1 MSSRITIA
9 GLTLLSVIM
18 LGLAVSLPTASIIT
32 ADEHV
37 EIAIPKSQPN
47 RYTQAFV
54 HAALDRYDAD
64 GRQATID
71 YYNTMESVDGE
82 WYVFIADE
90 DGVIVSHA
98 TVPENIGMALDGP
111 LGTDINGYDFGADML
126 SATDSGK
133 WVSYTYLNPTHDDAQ
148 ERKHSWVIKRDGL
161 LFGSG
166 WYEKLEPVATTNE
179 LDIFGDLLLGD
190 GMDDFGDEQDG
201 AGLAT
206 LLLLSTLFGTGLDA
220 GASPGDGDGD
230 DWRRGLAIVAFIL
243 SLLALE
249 DSDSYSATDDV
260 SAENDPDLYT
270 KAFVDDAVQMY
281 KRQGRQAT
289 IDYYNTMESVD
300 GEWYVYILDENNVVV
315 SHPTLPENVGQSIL
329 GPSGTDING
338 YEFGRVIAAA
348 SEQGRWVSYTYL
360 NPARGNIQEQKH
372 AWVVRYDGLIF
383 GSGWYERV
391 EPTKRQPAAYTRSF
405 VQDALDRY
413 DSEGRRATIN
423 YYNTT
428 ASVDGEWYV
437 FILDEDGVMVSHP
450 TLPDNVGQ
458 SILGPAGTDINGY
471 NFGADMITATES
483 GKWVDYTY
491 LNPARDNAQ
500 ERKHSWVV
508 KRDDLIFGSGW
519 YER

>member
-1 MSSRITIA
+1 MFSRITIA
-9 GLTLLSVIM
+9 GVTLLSVVM

-32 ADEHV
+32 ADQHV
-37 EIAIPKSQPN
+37 EIDIPKSQPN

-71 YYNTMESVDGE
+71 YYNTMDSVDGE

-90 DGVIVSHA
+90 NGVIVSHA

-133 WVSYTYLNPTHDDAQ
+133 WVSYTYVNPARDDAQ

-166 WYEKLEPVATTNE
+166 WYEKLEPAAATNE
-179 LDIFGDLLLGD
+179 LDIFSDLLLGD
-190 GMDDFGDEQDG
+190 DMDESWDDQDG

-206 LLLLSTLFGTGLDA
+206 LLLLSTLFGTGLET
-220 GASPGDGDGD
+220 GTSPDDGDAD
-230 DWRRGLAIVAFIL
+230 DWRRGLAIAALIL
-243 SLLALE
+243 SLLALG
-249 DSDSYSATDDV
+249 DSDSYSADV

-270 KAFVDDAVQMY
+270 KAFVNDAVQMY

-289 IDYYNTMESVD
+289 IDYYNTMD
-300 GEWYVYILDENNVVV
+300 
-315 SHPTLPENVGQSIL
+315 
-329 GPSGTDING
+329 
-338 YEFGRVIAAA
+338 
-348 SEQGRWVSYTYL
+348 
-360 NPARGNIQEQKH
+360 
-372 AWVVRYDGLIF
+372 
-383 GSGWYERV
+383 
-391 EPTKRQPAAYTRSF
+391 
-405 VQDALDRY
+405 
-413 DSEGRRATIN
+413 
-423 YYNTT
+423 
-428 ASVDGEWYV
+428 SVDGEWYV
-437 FILDEDGVMVSHP
+437 FILDEDGMMVSHP
-450 TLPDNVGQ
+450 TVPENVGQ
-458 SILGPAGTDINGY
+458 SILGPVGTDINGY

-491 LNPARDNAQ
+491 VNPARDNAQ
-500 ERKHSWVV
+500 ERKHSWVI